1 MDVLIRLKL
10 KYERVYGFF
19 QR

>member
-1 MDVLIRLKL
+1 MNVMIRLKL
-10 KYERVYGFF
+10 KYERVCGFC